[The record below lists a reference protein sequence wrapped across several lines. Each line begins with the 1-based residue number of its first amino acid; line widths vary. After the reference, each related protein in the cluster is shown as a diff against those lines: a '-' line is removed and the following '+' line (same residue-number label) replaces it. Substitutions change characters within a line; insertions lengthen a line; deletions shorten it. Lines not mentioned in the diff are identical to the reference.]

1 MKARMLTVA
10 PAAMLA
16 TVLFAVA
23 VMLVQASAADAA
35 NRYRVEITNLRSG
48 LKADVMWASTQPYQ
62 GVFLWPNN
70 TSASQEFDLLD
81 SGDGRTFRIRARH
94 SGLCLMLDFRR
105 QPYTNG
111 SRVIQYRCDSG
122 YRSMYWYRSWVSP
135 QQSCDDDHC
144 TSTGVQYPVLKNAFT
159 SRCLDAANAAG
170 GTPPRQAVL
179 QQWSCIQSSD
189 DWNAGNQLWRFGNEG
204 YL

>member
-1 MKARMLTVA
+1 MSITRVVLLGTVVI
-10 PAAMLA
+10 AA
-16 TVLFAVA
+16 A
-23 VMLVQASAADAA
+23 VMFAQTSAAHAA
-35 NRYRVEITNLRSG
+35 NQYRVEITNLRSG

-70 TSASQEFDLLD
+70 SSASQEYDLLD
-81 SGDGRTFRIRARH
+81 AGNGSFRIRARH

-111 SRVIQYRCDSG
+111 TRVIQYRCDAG

-135 QQSCDDDHC
+135 QQTCDGDTC
-144 TSTGVQYPVLKNAFT
+144 TSTGTEYPVLKNSFT
-159 SRCLDAANAAG
+159 GKCLDAANPAG
-170 GTPPRQAVL
+170 GAPPRQAVL
-179 QQWSCIQSSD
+179 QQWSCIRSSD
-189 DWNAGNQLWRFGNEG
+189 DWNAGNQLWRIGNEA